1 MARRRPGNLTST
13 TNCLIASITLIVILV
28 MRSPLVSVVVPV
40 FNGAGFVVDALT
52 SVLQQ
57 TYANL
62 EIIVVDDGS
71 TDDSASVVHAITDP
85 RIRYVFQKNQGQSAA
100 INYGV
105 SISTGEFIKIL
116 DADDWIN
123 PTHIA
128 SQVAAM
134 GNSTDAVASCRWGYF
149 VNDFRSPVIRSEVTN
164 ASYDDPVEW
173 IFDSLTRDEG
183 MMGGWMWLIPRQIW
197 DRAGGYDPRLSLN
210 NDFHFSIATLLASN
224 AVCYA
229 KDAVYSYR
237 KGVSGALSSSYGRKA
252 MASAFLTTDL
262 GTRALLQ
269 REDSPRIRRIA
280 ADRFQAWLFQFYPQF
295 PDLVKA
301 AEARIQ
307 ELGGSSV
314 QMNGGRLQKLLQPLI
329 GWKGVRRLQAVAYG
343 CGWQHVLRWKAGQRK
358 ARFE

>member
-1 MARRRPGNLTST
+1 MDHKPTV
-13 TNCLIASITLIVILV
+13 SII
-28 MRSPLVSVVVPV
+28 VPV
-40 FNGAGFVVDALT
+40 YNAAGYISDAVNAALSQTYDALE
-52 SVLQQ
+52 V
-57 TYANL
+57 
-62 EIIVVDDGS
+62 IVVDDGS
-71 TDDSASVVHAITDP
+71 TDTTASVIHAMSDS
-85 RIRYVFQKNQGQSAA
+85 RLRYVFQKNQGQSAA
-100 INYGV
+100 INHGV
-105 SISTGEFIKIL
+105 SLSHGKLIKLL

-123 PTHIA
+123 SEHIA
-128 SQVAAM
+128 SQVTALN
-134 GNSTDAVASCRWGYF
+134 GRIDAVASCRWGYF
-149 VNDFRSPVIRSEVTN
+149 VSDFRNPSVRTEHTN
-164 ASYDDPVEW
+164 ASYDDPLQW
-173 IFDSLTRDEG
+173 IVDSLTRDEG

-197 DRAGGYDPRLSLN
+197 DKVGGYDPRLSLN
-210 NDFHFSIATLLASN
+210 NDFHFSIATVLAAN

-252 MASAFLTTDL
+252 MESAFLTTDL

-301 AEARIQ
+301 AAARIQ

-314 QMNGGRLQKLLQPLI
+314 QMNGGRLLKLLQPLI